1 MPGAVQSNPQNSL
14 GNESLREVF
23 QWRIASVLH
32 KQVLNVKIQPHAL
45 TLLPT
50 AAWWVEFSI
59 DYGQINSAPYTVSFL
74 PIRKGTVLLR
84 SKCDSV

>member
-1 MPGAVQSNPQNSL
+1 MPGAVQANPQNSL
-14 GNESLREVF
+14 VNESLREVF

-32 KQVLNVKIQPHAL
+32 KQELNVKTQPHAL

-59 DYGQINSAPYTVSFL
+59 DYGQITSAPSQLAFYL
-74 PIRKGTVLLR
+74 
-84 SKCDSV
+84 